1 MRSRVGN
8 LRALANLLAVA
19 KQSKGARGA
28 PAPAAKP
35 RPGSKRYTP
44 PQPKTVKHS
53 PLWVPVSMF
62 TSMGAGFVVI
72 VCNYLQLLPGGE
84 AKNSY
89 LILGLVL
96 LIAGFVLSTRFR

>member
-1 MRSRVGN
+1 MAKRSRGG
-8 LRALANLLAVA
+8 RTTPA
-19 KQSKGARGA
+19 A
-28 PAPAAKP
+28 PAKP

-62 TSMGAGFVVI
+62 TSMGAGVVVI

-96 LIAGFVLSTRFR
+96 LIAGFVLSTKFR